1 MVLEQI
7 AFGANMIAGA
17 AAAYTDWK
25 TGYIYDYI
33 TYPLIGAGIILSL
46 LTGQWTGLAL
56 GGGICALGVVA
67 YKTGKIGGGDIK
79 LLAGIALV
87 QPLYQGMIFPL
98 AVLLVGTLLACLGF
112 STYYVGKY
120 LLTRPH
126 IHWKTTRKMVAA
138 ALFLAA
144 GAFMGY
150 FSQQG
155 IWPMEMSVLI
165 SVSLLA
171 GIIFYAFEEEIKKH
185 AFLKHITLEQLE
197 DDEVLA
203 VEHLTK
209 EEKEKW
215 GKNVPNLIGREDIT
229 ALKHMNMHTI
239 PVYRNLPRFAPFLF
253 AGMVATYLYPEWIST
268 IIPVLF

>member
-7 AFGANMIAGA
+7 AFGANVIAGA

-33 TYPLIGAGIILSL
+33 TYPLIILGIILSVAS
-46 LTGQWTGLAL
+46 GQWL
-56 GGGICALGVVA
+56 GIVMGGAIYGLGVLA

-79 LLAGIALV
+79 LLAGLALV
-87 QPLYQGMIFPL
+87 QPTYHGMIFPL

-112 STYYVGKY
+112 SAYYIVNY

-126 IHWKTTRKMVAA
+126 IQWKTTRKMVAGL
-138 ALFLAA
+138 LFLAA
-144 GAFMGY
+144 GAFMIY

-155 IWPMEMSVLI
+155 IWPGEMSLLI
-165 SVSLLA
+165 SVSLLS
-171 GIIFYAFEEEIKKH
+171 GIIFYGFEEEVKKH
-185 AFLKHITLEQLE
+185 SFLKRITPNELE

-209 EEKEKW
+209 EEKEKF
-215 GKNVPNLIGREDIT
+215 GKNVPNLIGRDDILR
-229 ALKHMNMHTI
+229 LKHADMHTI
-239 PVYRNLPRFAPFLF
+239 PVYRDLPRFAPFLF
-253 AGMVATYLYPEWIST
+253 AGIVATYLYPEWISS
-268 IIPVLF
+268 IVPVLF